1 MLAMFRKLRTVAF
14 TGGVLAALPGL
25 ALAQQAP
32 AAPAAPAPDAAAAAN
47 AQQFSINQNVG
58 DWVVRCV
65 QTTVKSP
72 APCEVMQTT
81 VNKDSKQRISS
92 FSIAYVP
99 SRDAYA
105 MQIVVPTG
113 VALAKGLQLG
123 TSLNGARFN
132 RCERDG
138 CYVEMVIDNM
148 TVTSLST
155 AGKATTI
162 GVVGYGRSNE
172 IKLPVSLTGF
182 PEALDRM
189 KTFAKDRAVAL
200 PANATTLP
208 PVAAQPLTA
217 AAPAPAPAPAPA
229 RAAAPAA
236 AAAAPARGAAP
247 AAARGPAPGR

>member
-1 MLAMFRKLRTVAF
+1 
-14 TGGVLAALPGL
+14 
-25 ALAQQAP
+25 
-32 AAPAAPAPDAAAAAN
+32 
-47 AQQFSINQNVG
+47 
-58 DWVVRCV
+58 
-65 QTTVKSP
+65 
-72 APCEVMQTT
+72 MQTT

-123 TSLNGARFN
+123 TSLSGARFN

-148 TVTSLST
+148 TVTSLSA

-162 GVVGYGRSNE
+162 GVVGYGRANE

-208 PVAAQPLTA
+208 PVSAPPLA
-217 AAPAPAPAPAPA
+217 AAPAPAPAPA
-229 RAAAPAA
+229 AAPARGG

-247 AAARGPAPGR
+247 AARGPAPGR